1 MNPVPFHNSIQLKKL
16 KLSDAEDLFPVFND
30 PDVVKYLPQTRHEDV
45 NQTTDFLSFL
55 LEEAKKG
62 NSYIWKITDK
72 QKEKDDAIGLIDLVS
87 ISKNGHTGSLA
98 YVVRKSCWG
107 KGVASYSVQQAI
119 FYVFR
124 QTVMRT
130 VYAPVVSRNTASK
143 HVLIKTDLNWT
154 ISNPS
159 VLILTV
165 RMILW
170 KFSELTGKI
179 FKNISMDIGYN
190 RFNPGPSSGL
200 ILSFLL

>member
-45 NQTTDFLSFL
+45 KQTTDFLFFL

-143 HVLIKTDLNWT
+143 HVLIKNGFELDHIKPVCVNFDGQDDLVE
-154 ISNPS
+154 
-159 VLILTV
+159 VLRIN
-165 RMILW
+165 RKDFQKHIH
-170 KFSELTGKI
+170 
-179 FKNISMDIGYN
+179 GYW
-190 RFNPGPSSGL
+190 
-200 ILSFLL
+200 I